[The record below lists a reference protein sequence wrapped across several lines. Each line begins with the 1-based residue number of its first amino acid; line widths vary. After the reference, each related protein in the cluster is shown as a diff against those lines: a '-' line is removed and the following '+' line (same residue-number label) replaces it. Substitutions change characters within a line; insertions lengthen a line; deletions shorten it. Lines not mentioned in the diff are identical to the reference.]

1 MPATSRPNRKLL
13 SVTVLLAVL
22 PAAICVP
29 GLPPAPDSADRYI
42 DSALLTE
49 VNSEGVRVIVD

>member
-22 PAAICVP
+22 PAAIYVP
-29 GLPPAPDSADRYI
+29 ALPPPPDAPDRYI